1 MSVKGTE
8 GTFCHFVLIIVFF
21 LQYGDT
27 PLIKAAIGDHADTV
41 KELLSSGATVD
52 LANKVSVWIWVP
64 LSCSVGYSPCLLY
77 TYQSQSEN
85 KNL

>member
-1 MSVKGTE
+1 M
-8 GTFCHFVLIIVFF
+8 FF

-27 PLIKAAIGDHADTV
+27 PLIEAAIGGHTDTV

-52 LANKVSVWIWVP
+52 LADGVSAWIWVP

-77 TYQSQSEN
+77 TYQSQSEY